1 MNNGNYKEDIMPSRI
16 CKIFGFFV
24 AFGLGLVC
32 SGRDIYVSLDGTNNY
47 PFTNWPDAATN
58 IEWAVNAGE
67 NSDTIWISNGTY
79 VLTNQVTVISNLTI
93 SGLSTNNRPVVDGS
107 SAVRCFEFTN
117 AVTGALV
124 NLFITRGYVT
134 NTSPSGALGGGALM
148 RTGTVINCVFSNNIA
163 TNGSGGGL
171 YLAGGSIQRSTFTKN
186 DAKYGGGVYLTETS
200 RVDDCLIWTNTVSVR
215 GGGMHADG
223 GGMITNCTFI
233 QNSSQDKAGGI
244 YDYGL
249 SLTHCTIV
257 SNSCPYE
264 GGGLY
269 LFRGKEGRTIS
280 NCYILH
286 NSADRF
292 GGVFSEESIPLQNC
306 VIASNYGASY
316 AGGIGFGASD
326 PGIYVFNNCIIEGN
340 RTTGNGGGLYV
351 TASKP
356 VNTPVFRNC
365 LIKNNV
371 GGSGAGVYFIC
382 SAFSACT
389 IASNYASSASGAG
402 GLHEGAASL
411 TSRFDNCVI
420 YFNASAGSYSNYYL
434 TGTNCV
440 SFSNCCFSPVL
451 TSSPPFIISMNNI
464 SADPQFVDRAAGN
477 YRLKTSS
484 PCVNAGVNQ
493 SWMTNAYDLDGQ
505 RRIFFRTVDMGCYEN
520 NQLAGTIYYLGF

>member
-1 MNNGNYKEDIMPSRI
+1 MKIKIYGII
-16 CKIFGFFV
+16 CFFMFGWT
-24 AFGLGLVC
+24 AVC
-32 SGRDIYVSLDGTNNY
+32 GGRDIYVSLDGTNNY

-79 VLTNQVTVISNLTI
+79 VLTNQITVFSNLTI
-93 SGLSTNNRPVVDGS
+93 SGLSTNNRPVVDGNRT
-107 SAVRCFEFTN
+107 VRCFEFTN

-124 NLFITRGYVT
+124 NLYITRGYVT

-148 RTGTVINCVFSNNIA
+148 RTGTVINCVFLNNVA
-163 TNGSGGGL
+163 TNGYGGGL
-171 YLAGGSIQRSTFTKN
+171 FLAGGSIQRSTFVKN
-186 DAKYGGGVYLTETS
+186 YAQYGGGVYLTETS
-200 RVDDCLIWTNTVSVR
+200 RVDDCLIWSNTVSWYGGY
-215 GGGMHADG
+215 GGGMCASG
-223 GGMITNCTFI
+223 NGMITNCLFI
-233 QNSSQDKAGGI
+233 QNYSKDKAGAI
-244 YDYGL
+244 YNYGCTI
-249 SLTHCTIV
+249 THCTII
-257 SNSCPYE
+257 SNRSDDE
-264 GGGLY
+264 GGGIY
-269 LFRGKEGRTIS
+269 TFRGRDGRTIS
-280 NCYILH
+280 NCYIL
-286 NSADRF
+286 NNIGGKA
-292 GGVFSEESIPLQNC
+292 GGVYIMEGIPLQNC

-316 AGGIGFGASD
+316 AGGIYFSAQD
-326 PGIYVFNNCIIEGN
+326 PGTYVFNNCIIEGN
-340 RTTGNGGGLYV
+340 STPGNAGGLYV
-351 TASKP
+351 AAGKP

-365 LIKNNV
+365 LIKNNTA
-371 GGSGAGVYFIC
+371 GSGAGVYFIC
-382 SAFSACT
+382 AAFSACT

-420 YFNASAGSYSNYYL
+420 YFNASAGANSNYYL

-451 TSSPPFIISMNNI
+451 TSSPPFIIATNNI
-464 SADPQFVDRAAGN
+464 TADPQFVDRAAGN

-505 RRIFFRTVDMGCYEN
+505 RRIFYRTVDMGCYEN